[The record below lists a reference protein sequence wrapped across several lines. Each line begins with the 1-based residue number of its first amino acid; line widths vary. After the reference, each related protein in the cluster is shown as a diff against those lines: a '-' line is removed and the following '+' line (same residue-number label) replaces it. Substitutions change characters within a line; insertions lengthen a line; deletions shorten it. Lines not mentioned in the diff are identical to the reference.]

1 MGANYSDCKEQLMS
15 NLQNEGKNVRWMKM
29 WINGPSVLWGKK
41 EKEIVTYCNVNHQIS
56 GVSVVEVHS
65 QGFKGNWC

>member
-41 EKEIVTYCNVNHQIS
+41 E
-56 GVSVVEVHS
+56 
-65 QGFKGNWC
+65 